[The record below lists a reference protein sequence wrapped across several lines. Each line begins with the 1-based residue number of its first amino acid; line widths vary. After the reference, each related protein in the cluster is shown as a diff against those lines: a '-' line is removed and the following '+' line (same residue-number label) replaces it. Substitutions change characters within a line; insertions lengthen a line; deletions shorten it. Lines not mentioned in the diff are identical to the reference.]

1 MSNPWNSECVSPHMC
16 FGGTPEEEGLFLP
29 EHFLFRLLL
38 LCLLIVRALC
48 RVMIK
53 GQYRNFIIL
62 HNDSC
67 SLKPGSH
74 VCLLVLT
81 WPGRCWMQSSSGFW
95 FCADQMSSSNT
106 KPGNRVL
113 YGSGFEDR
121 SIVMLKQERDKHKLQ
136 TQSWKKSLCAV
147 AFRFPHIVT
156 WGELQ
161 TRSIQRVS
169 TYFWLYGVFWMS
181 SDSVLQSLICRSVAP
196 VFQFWCVE
204 QKHAAVIRLHSS
216 NPDVWKKICVFLG
229 NCGCGVQLVF
239 VTYHVMHD
247 KNLTAALIF
256 TCILKGTVHPKK
268 TIIKSFLFL
277 FLLSTEHIKTQDL
290 EQP

>member
-1 MSNPWNSECVSPHMC
+1 MICLIHGTLSVSRHTCVLGEHQKRRDCFCLNTFC
-16 FGGTPEEEGLFLP
+16 FGCSSFV
-29 EHFLFRLLL
+29 FLLL
-38 LCLLIVRALC
+38 ERYVEWWLKVNIVTLSF
-48 RVMIK
+48 
-53 GQYRNFIIL
+53 FIMTAARQ
-62 HNDSC
+62 SQAAMFVW
-67 SLKPGSH
+67 SRR
-74 VCLLVLT
+74 LLVLT

-169 TYFWLYGVFWMS
+169 TYFWLYGAFWMS

-196 VFQFWCVE
+196 VFLFWCVE

-216 NPDVWKKICVFLG
+216 NPDVWKKICVFGKLWVW
-229 NCGCGVQLVF
+229 CLIGV
-239 VTYHVMHD
+239 
-247 KNLTAALIF
+247 
-256 TCILKGTVHPKK
+256 C
-268 TIIKSFLFL
+268 
-277 FLLSTEHIKTQDL
+277 HISCDAR
-290 EQP
+290 